1 MATFEEGQSILAD
14 MSQAA
19 ARTRKGARAK
29 GRYARTTDFGAPA
42 QRSTRPDMGGGT
54 TFHFAHKALSR
65 RNDVSDGLGTM
76 TSASAHQGYIERKEA
91 GAMVDEESASVLKE
105 AAEQKNANLFLNT
118 PDTTDLA
125 NTAQPE
131 GGRFQR
137 APFVWTKDRAG
148 FGTLGATPIERK
160 SFWQT
165 VERSERRHGRVQSRV
180 IAELPHEASAKERTE
195 IALAFCKKL
204 EDEGLPYWASIHA
217 PTGKNDKRNHH
228 LHIAYYERP
237 AQRDANG
244 VWDFEVTRQRKK
256 SNRTT
261 VTERPFQQNK
271 SASVRARG
279 WVKTLRSHFAESSNM
294 VLEKGGHSKRLD
306 PRSYKDAGLAKE
318 PTKHLGFKAHAME
331 AYGLDTQ
338 VGSMNAEREVR
349 WRVHDRTRR
358 WERAIAVED
367 VAGLFTMDD
376 GMEDWSGMADRRSKL
391 EEGRATAKLGAET
404 DLFAERLTLRLDKRL
419 SFLDKEGARLL
430 NKGRGLRI
438 ADTAQDILTI
448 ESEKIALETREEE
461 ARALARAL
469 EEQARG
475 LRKKEAT
482 IWNSVFGTSDAQ
494 PIFAQDILAD
504 DLWDIPGRDTLKAD
518 ATVVAS
524 TAARPPKEQVK
535 ETREPEDATDRT
547 VEQPTGT
554 ESQPATATPTDTSP
568 PAQRP
573 AAQAFQKG
581 LGNGND
587 DGLLLVGRLERPEDI
602 RALDTALRAMTNKET
617 RLRAIATRDMVDLLD
632 EGTTRDEANRGWVVL
647 RAEAQR
653 RGLNLETGR
662 LDPKKAT
669 DKERAALHRDEYLS
683 SVLEVRQEVVT
694 IRTR

>member
-14 MSQAA
+14 LSKAA

-65 RNDVSDGLGTM
+65 RNDVSDGFGTM

-91 GAMVDEESASVLKE
+91 GAMVDEESAGILAQ
-105 AAEQKNANLFLNT
+105 AAEEKNASTTIKRGAT
-118 PDTTDLA
+118 PERSGIAPDA
-125 NTAQPE
+125 EP
-131 GGRFQR
+131 RFQK
-137 APFVWTKDRAG
+137 PTFVWTKDRAG
-148 FGTLGATPIERK
+148 FGTLGATPVERK
-160 SFWQT
+160 TFWQT

-204 EDEGLPYWASIHA
+204 EDQGLPYWASIHA

-237 AQRDANG
+237 ALRDDTGA
-244 VWDFEVTRQRKK
+244 WDFEVTRLRKK

-271 SASVRARG
+271 SAAVRSRG
-279 WVKTLRSHFAESSNM
+279 WVKELRAHFAQSTNT
-294 VLEKGGHSKRLD
+294 VLEKGGHTKRLD
-306 PRSYKDAGLAKE
+306 PRSYKEAGLAKE

-358 WERAIAVED
+358 WERVIAVED

-376 GMEDWSGMADRRSKL
+376 GFEDWTGASERRNKL
-391 EEGRATAKLGAET
+391 EEGRTTAKLGAET
-404 DLFAERLTLRLDKRL
+404 ELFAERLTLRLDKRL
-419 SFLDKEGARLL
+419 SFLDKEGTRLL
-430 NKGRGLRI
+430 NSGRGLRI
-438 ADTAQDILTI
+438 ADTAQDIMTI

-461 ARALARAL
+461 ARNLARAL
-469 EEQARG
+469 EDQARS

-482 IWNSVFGTSDAQ
+482 IWDSVFGTADAQ
-494 PIFAQDILAD
+494 PIFAQDIMAD

-518 ATVVAS
+518 AATVATTTARATKDKPPQTDQAPKADSEAVQTPTPS
-524 TAARPPKEQVK
+524 T
-535 ETREPEDATDRT
+535 
-547 VEQPTGT
+547 PTAQT
-554 ESQPATATPTDTSP
+554 ESPTTS
-568 PAQRP
+568 
-573 AAQAFQKG
+573 AFQKG
-581 LGNGND
+581 LGGGND
-587 DGLLLVGRLERPEDI
+587 DGLLLVGRLERAEDI
-602 RALDTALRAMTNKET
+602 RALDAALRAMTNKET
-617 RLRAIATRDMVDLLD
+617 RLRAIATRDMVDLLE

-647 RAEAQR
+647 RSEAQR
-653 RGLNLETGR
+653 RGMDLETGR